1 MTEKSMSRCVRIEE
15 PSAVL
20 PLPSASPITNST
32 DFNLFQPLSKDFKG
46 FQRISN
52 QKISPTSTKTTPL
65 SAAPAPEP
73 ASPNLAREVF
83 DKGEF
88 TSQIGKIAWTSRHN
102 ALDCVIHEK
111 EARRRSS

>member
-20 PLPSASPITNST
+20 RPSQRNCEIQLIST
-32 DFNLFQPLSKDFKG
+32 FFKG

-88 TSQIGKIAWTSRHN
+88 TSQIGKIAWTSRQN
-102 ALDCVIHEK
+102 TLDYVIHEK